1 MRLKKIKLAGFKS
14 FAQTTEIQLPGQLIG
29 VVGPNGCGKSNV
41 MDALRWV
48 LGESKASALRGD
60 SMQDVLF
67 NGTAQ
72 RPPAERASVELLFD
86 TQNAKIQN
94 EWTQFAELSVKRI
107 LTRGGG
113 SDYFINQIRVRR
125 RDITDLFSGTGLG
138 ANAYAII
145 GQGTISNIIEAKPE
159 ELRVLIEEAAG
170 VSRYKDRR
178 RETENRLNDTKNHLM
193 RLNDIAQN
201 LNEQILS
208 LEKQAHTAQI
218 FNDLNKEKKE
228 TQNLL
233 WRLRFQKA
241 KNEEEHL
248 KLERLDAQ
256 NAFEK
261 HQTALTAITAD
272 IEKSREENYQVGE
285 KLQSAQHQFYVE
297 NAKWLGLEQENNYL
311 KKQKESVQNQLLIF
325 NNNEEKL
332 QKELSEL
339 LQKKETFNEN
349 IQKTTDNLKSL
360 ELQESESFEK
370 IKVLENDFNE
380 KQESFNH
387 HQKTLLNLNQNFSLL
402 SREKMH
408 ILENL
413 KNIEVRF
420 ERLKTKNQKTF
431 DEELLKQKQA
441 ELEIIVAEKNQIET
455 QIFEKKNAL
464 TVENHHLNSL
474 KKELNDFEKD
484 LAQNLAQQKVLK
496 SLGSG
501 EKRSVLLESLQVTTG
516 FEKALEA
523 ALNAFLFFVHVEN
536 LENAAAE
543 KNGGF
548 FENPKNAENIEISN
562 DSLFHQIQKHGDFQA
577 ILAFWLK
584 NVLVASSLEDAL
596 QRRHELKNGECFVTK
611 NGETITQYSLFFFNQ
626 KNSALERQAHLKRL
640 QKEAENFNQKIAEL
654 KNLVNNQ
661 NEKITKLTVD
671 FKNNESELKNI
682 ENKIRSVEMTITK
695 LQTEKNEIVRFV
707 AHFENEKKLLE
718 MEKIALNEKSQKN
731 DLIINEESQKIT
743 TQKNILAE
751 NESNFELSKSA
762 LNEAKNLGDSITK
775 NKNQKS
781 FEKRELENRFKE
793 LENNQKRLENDL
805 KNLNEEILKNK
816 NLLNDLNQKDL
827 QIEIQ
832 NALALKLKAE
842 NNLREVRIE
851 AEEKSKALQI
861 LDEKRLQFTQ
871 ENAPLQAKIADYQ
884 LKETR
889 AADLAENIKT
899 QFLENNENDEALL
912 FEKIEGQHSISYL
925 QNLVQN
931 LTKKIADLGAV
942 NLMALSEL
950 QKIKEKSG
958 YLEQQIKDLNEA
970 METLE
975 SAIAKIDEESLNRF
989 NETFHAVN
997 CNFGV
1002 LFPEIFGAGSAGLEL
1017 TQNEKNETGVL
1028 VYAKPPGK
1036 KNARLS
1042 MLSGGEKALC
1052 AIALIFAFFLLNPAP
1067 FCLLDE
1073 VDAPLDDANTERFCH
1088 LVKKMAQNTQF
1099 LFISH
1104 NKIAM
1109 TMAEQLVGVTMR
1121 ELGVSRVVDVNIAQA
1136 LKTLEGQST

>member
-29 VVGPNGCGKSNV
+29 IVGPNGCGKSNV

-72 RPPAERASVELLFD
+72 RPAAERASVELLFD

-145 GQGTISNIIEAKPE
+145 GQGTISNLIDAKPE
-159 ELRVLIEEAAG
+159 EMRVMIEEAAG

-178 RETENRLNDTKNHLM
+178 RETENRLNDTRAHLT

-208 LEKQAHTAQI
+208 LEQQAHTAQL

-241 KNEEEHL
+241 KNEEANL

-311 KKQKESVQNQLLIF
+311 KKQKESVQNQLLIL

-332 QKELSEL
+332 KKELNEVW
-339 LQKKETFNEN
+339 QKKDVLNLN
-349 IQKTTDNLKSL
+349 IKKTTDDLKNLES
-360 ELQESESFEK
+360 QENESAEK
-370 IKVLENDFNE
+370 ILVLEKDFNE
-380 KQESFNH
+380 KRESFDY

-413 KNIEVRF
+413 KNIEIRF
-420 ERLKTKNQKTF
+420 ERLNQQNQKSF
-431 DEELLKQKQA
+431 DENLLQNKKND
-441 ELEIIVAEKNQIET
+441 LEIILKEKKEKES

-464 TVENHHLNSL
+464 TVENNLFNSF
-474 KKELNDFEKD
+474 KNELNDLEKGR
-484 LAQNLAQQKVLK
+484 AQNVAQQKVLK
-496 SLGSG
+496 SLGDG
-501 EKRSVLLESLQVTTG
+501 EKRSVFLESLQVATG
-516 FEKALEA
+516 FEKAIEA
-523 ALNAFLFFVHVEN
+523 ALNAFLFFAEREK
-536 LENAAAE
+536 LENAMDE

-548 FENPKNAENIEISN
+548 FENPAEIAEIPEN
-562 DSLFHQIQKHGDFQA
+562 SLFHKIQNHGNFQA

-584 NVLVASSLEDAL
+584 NVLVADDLPSAL
-596 QRRHELKNGECFVTK
+596 ARRNELQNGECFVTK
-611 NGETITQYSLFFFNQ
+611 NGETITCHTLFFFNQ

-640 QKEAENFNQKIAEL
+640 EKETEDLNLKITEL
-654 KNLVNNQ
+654 QNAVNNQ
-661 NEKITKLTVD
+661 NEKILALTAD
-671 FKNNESELKNI
+671 FKNNELLLKNI
-682 ENKIRSVEMTITK
+682 ENKIRVIEMDLTK
-695 LQTEKNEIVRFV
+695 LQTEKNEIARFV
-707 AHFENEKKLLE
+707 AHFENEKNLLE
-718 MEKIALNEKSQKN
+718 SEKIALNEKNQKN
-731 DLIINEESQKIT
+731 DLIINEESQKIA
-743 TQKNILAE
+743 TQKNVLQK
-751 NESNFELSKSA
+751 NESDFELSKNA
-762 LNEAKNLGDSITK
+762 LNEAKNFSDSIIK
-775 NKNQKS
+775 NKNQKTY
-781 FEKRELENRFKE
+781 EKRELENRFKE
-793 LENNQKRLENDL
+793 LENNQKRVESEL
-805 KNLNEEILKNK
+805 KNVGDDISKNE
-816 NLLNDLNQKDL
+816 NLLAELNQKDL
-827 QIEIQ
+827 QTEIQ

-842 NNLREVRIE
+842 NNLREVRAE
-851 AEEKSKALQI
+851 SEEKAKALQM
-861 LDEKRLQFTQ
+861 LDEKRLQLTQ
-871 ENAPLQAKIADYQ
+871 ENAPLQAKIADCQ

-889 AADLAENIKT
+889 AFDLAENIKT
-899 QFLENNENDEALL
+899 QFLENNENDESLL
-912 FEKIEGQHSISYL
+912 LEKVEGQHSISYL

-931 LTKKIADLGAV
+931 LSKKIADLGAV

-997 CNFGV
+997 RNFGV
-1002 LFPEIFGAGSAGLEL
+1002 LFPQIFGAGSAGLEL

-1073 VDAPLDDANTERFCH
+1073 VDAPLDDANTERFCQ
-1088 LVKKMAQNTQF
+1088 LVQKMAQNTQF

-1109 TMAEQLVGVTMR
+1109 TMAEQLIGVTMR

-1136 LKTLEGQST
+1136 LQTLEGQST